1 MHNTPKSP
9 LALDRRRRAPHSLTT
24 HSRATFD
31 METEGGEGEVKAL
44 LEQVTDVRALFLF
57 DETDAMNTQ
66 FALPRLTCFY
76 FL

>member
-9 LALDRRRRAPHSLTT
+9 RALDRRAPHSLTS

-44 LEQVTDVRALFLF
+44 LEQVTDVRAMFLF
-57 DETDAMNTQ
+57 DETDATNTQ
-66 FALPRLTCFY
+66 FALRRLTCFY

>member
-1 MHNTPKSP
+1 
-9 LALDRRRRAPHSLTT
+9 
-24 HSRATFD
+24 

-44 LEQVTDVRALFLF
+44 LEQVTDVRALFPF
-57 DETDAMNTQ
+57 DETDATNTQ